1 MSGGI
6 YDTLKRAI
14 LRKNYTTKE
23 QLQEQVS
30 VLYAAWDPLSCTVG
44 WGYKSYFTGWYS
56 HTDYFTSKNINNV
69 VKIVQKIIK

>member
-23 QLQEQVS
+23 RLQEQIS
-30 VLYAAWDPLSCTVG
+30 ILYAG
-44 WGYKSYFTGWYS
+44 E
-56 HTDYFTSKNINNV
+56 
-69 VKIVQKIIK
+69 KITPQQYMELMELFYEEGDE

>member
-23 QLQEQVS
+23 KLQEQIS
-30 VLYAAWDPLSCTVG
+30 ILYAG
-44 WGYKSYFTGWYS
+44 E
-56 HTDYFTSKNINNV
+56 
-69 VKIVQKIIK
+69 KITPQQYMELMELFYEEGDE

>member
-23 QLQEQVS
+23 QLQEQIS
-30 VLYAAWDPLSCTVG
+30 ILYAG
-44 WGYKSYFTGWYS
+44 E
-56 HTDYFTSKNINNV
+56 
-69 VKIVQKIIK
+69 KITPQQYMELMELFWKEGEE

>member
-6 YDTLKRAI
+6 YDTLRRAI

-30 VLYAAWDPLSCTVG
+30 VLYAG
-44 WGYKSYFTGWYS
+44 GKI
-56 HTDYFTSKNINNV
+56 TDEQYMELMELFWEGGDE
-69 VKIVQKIIK
+69 